1 MVEMYPFPLAAPQ
14 PSSASTLVGISVFVD
29 LVGKGRPLRRSHSA
43 GFVWK
48 GASDECQLEAP
59 VRHLEHPVL
68 QSSLAVLRV
77 PDSISNLRI
86 VSSLL
91 LQRLLLHL
99 FAVQRPSSAALDGAY
114 GPSFFDHL

>member
-1 MVEMYPFPLAAPQ
+1 MYPFPLAAPQ
-14 PSSASTLVGISVFVD
+14 PSLASTLVGISVFVD

-48 GASDECQLEAP
+48 GASDECQLEAL
-59 VRHLEHPVL
+59 VRRLEHPVL
-68 QSSLAVLRV
+68 QSGPDVLWV
-77 PDSISNLRI
+77 I
-86 VSSLL
+86 L

-114 GPSFFDHL
+114 GPSFVDHL